1 MIRPYKKGDK
11 LDPTVKS
18 FLGVANEEEVNV
30 VTGQKANDK
39 KAVDAREKYLLAEA
53 CEFGDIL
60 VSYIGDH
67 PRLDLGQR
75 VWAVVLAMLCQRGD
89 YPEGVEKFDALA
101 DQGGQDLQYEGPN
114 NTLPEDEAATMVRD
128 LPPLDGDRFTDAA
141 KFAETFS
148 AYITMK
154 KQQLGVSNPQGAYG
168 LGRAFHNLRL
178 GFPKTEGGTAVFDEY
193 AKRAGRYY
201 DENK

>member
-18 FLGVANEEEVNV
+18 FLGVKDESEVKV
-30 VTGQKANDK
+30 VTQQKAEGK
-39 KAVDAREKYLLAEA
+39 KVLNAREQYLLAEA

-60 VSYIGDH
+60 VGYIGAH
-67 PRLDLGQR
+67 PSLDLGQR
-75 VWAVVLAMLCQRGD
+75 AWAVVLSLLCQRAD
-89 YPEGVEKFDALA
+89 YPEGVEKFDELA
-101 DQGGQDLQYEGPN
+101 DQGGKDLQYSGPD
-114 NTLPEDEAATMVRD
+114 NTLPEEEAAAMVRN
-128 LPPLDGDRFTDAA
+128 LPILEDTRFEAA
-141 KFAETFS
+141 AQFAETFS

-178 GFPKTEGGTAVFDEY
+178 GFPKSEGGSAVFDEY

-201 DENK
+201 DDNK